1 VSRAG
6 ARGVVVVAAAGNAGH
21 DNDAAPHYPASFDL
35 PNVISVAST
44 DGADR
49 LAGWSNWGAARVQV
63 AAPGDGVLTTTRG
76 GGYGVVNGT
85 SASAAVVSG
94 VVGLVKTARPLLRA
108 ERVREAVAGGVRKI
122 PELAGK
128 VSAGGVVDAAAAL
141 GTAQGWPHDSEFEV
155 APGEEPPQE
164 NNGNGKGA
172 GNGGNGNNGNAEP
185 GPPPRPG
192 RPRQSLPNLDE
203 MRRKLASDPIP
214 RPAPAR
220 SKLPDYVR
228 GEPTQV
234 PGETISADWVSTGK
248 YGGSTLSLARLDPS
262 NRTGTPDVDLFSGNY
277 NWSLPL
283 LNLPGRSGLDLSL
296 TLSYNSLVWTKL
308 SYSYM
313 FFDEDQGSPSPGFRL
328 GFPVVQ
334 PQFYDEVAGKYAY
347 LLVTPAGARVELRQ
361 TATAGVYEAA
371 DSSYLQLIDYGSTKL
386 MRDTNG
392 TQYTMTDDGTG
403 RFKCTQVKDRNGNYQ
418 TITYTSGR
426 IASITDTLARV
437 INFNYDGNGRLST
450 ITQQRGGATYT
461 WATFGY
467 TNIYVSP
474 NFPGMWVYGPYNQYI
489 SVLSNVWVADSSRY
503 DFIYN
508 PFGQVYIIERFAAAG
523 NFLARTSYNLP
534 TTSTAQSDCP
544 RFSEKR
550 VWAME
555 WNGDDGGTYS
565 MAEEAVTS

>member
-1 VSRAG
+1 MQPTRRPSSTPSARLLYLVLVYALGLQPFLLPSWRASARGPERAAPAAAPAAASPANPARTPPERREGELLVRFRQGASADEVLAAPALKGMRRAGILRGKSRVERLSIDAGHDVEAAVAELRGHPSVEFAEPNFVIKGEQLTPDDPRFAEQWALRNAGEANGTSAGSDVRAARAWAVSTGSPSTVVAVVDSGVDFSHPDLKDNRWANAAEQDNRRDDDRDGYVNDLYGWDFVNDSGTVADENGHGTAVAGLIAARGNNGVGVSGVMWQAGLMSLRVLDATGAGDVGRAVEAIDYAVAHGAQVINCSWGTGANSEALRDAVSRAG

-234 PGETISADWVSTGK
+234 PGETISADWV
-248 YGGSTLSLARLDPS
+248 
-262 NRTGTPDVDLFSGNY
+262 
-277 NWSLPL
+277 
-283 LNLPGRSGLDLSL
+283 
-296 TLSYNSLVWTKL
+296 
-308 SYSYM
+308 
-313 FFDEDQGSPSPGFRL
+313 
-328 GFPVVQ
+328 
-334 PQFYDEVAGKYAY
+334 
-347 LLVTPAGARVELRQ
+347 
-361 TATAGVYEAA
+361 
-371 DSSYLQLIDYGSTKL
+371 
-386 MRDTNG
+386 
-392 TQYTMTDDGTG
+392 
-403 RFKCTQVKDRNGNYQ
+403 
-418 TITYTSGR
+418 
-426 IASITDTLARV
+426 
-437 INFNYDGNGRLST
+437 
-450 ITQQRGGATYT
+450 
-461 WATFGY
+461 
-467 TNIYVSP
+467 
-474 NFPGMWVYGPYNQYI
+474 
-489 SVLSNVWVADSSRY
+489 
-503 DFIYN
+503 
-508 PFGQVYIIERFAAAG
+508 
-523 NFLARTSYNLP
+523 
-534 TTSTAQSDCP
+534 
-544 RFSEKR
+544 
-550 VWAME
+550 
-555 WNGDDGGTYS
+555 
-565 MAEEAVTS
+565 